1 MPIAFA
7 LALWP
12 TYRDRRTRLI
22 IAAIFGGAILQFLQ
36 IALFTRS
43 HTAWYWYYLLT
54 VSAGALAAANLLSL
68 RKRRFAFLTQ
78 MPPPHTIVLNF
89 GLLGVAAII
98 AAVTIIIRYDSPIT
112 LPGITALEFVF
123 ERDISETAFLV
134 SDGPGYFAYF
144 SPSNRIIAADMLTG
158 NVSILE
164 EMKSSGNTVRHLF
177 DTASELDKPIRY
189 VIFMGGSWLTPT
201 PNLRCVIYN
210 DPLRYPYPGQIGQ
223 VHLGRPI
230 ETALDNGFI
239 VWDTSNPRFDVSADD
254 PICHK
259 RQSNRI

>member
-1 MPIAFA
+1 MV
-7 LALWP
+7 
-12 TYRDRRTRLI
+12 
-22 IAAIFGGAILQFLQ
+22 IAAILSGAILQFLQ

-43 HTAWYWYYLLT
+43 ATGWYWYYLLP
-54 VSAGALAAANLLSL
+54 VSAGALAAANSLSL
-68 RKRRFAFLTQ
+68 RKRQFAFLTLI
-78 MPPPHTIVLNF
+78 PHRRTVRNSA
-89 GLLGVAAII
+89 LLGIAAII
-98 AAVTIIIRYDSPIT
+98 AAVTMTIRYDSPIT
-112 LPGITALEFVF
+112 LPGITALEFVS
-123 ERDISETAFLV
+123 ERDIRETAFLV
-134 SDGPGYFAYF
+134 SDGQGYFAYF
-144 SPSNRIIAADMLTG
+144 SPSNRVIAADMLTG

-164 EMKSSGNTVRHLF
+164 EMKSSGNAVRHLF

-239 VWDTSNPRFDVSADD
+239 VWDTSSPRFDVSADD
-254 PICHK
+254 PLCHK
-259 RQSNRI
+259 R